1 MRCEREEQQ
10 EQERQQDQQPDPE
23 SVAPPLQECYNQKK
37 LMAWAR
43 VQRSSDDQQRISALA
58 LEEKW
63 DEIADM
69 VKEVLA
75 APATKRQK
83 T

>member
-10 EQERQQDQQPDPE
+10 ERQQDQQPDLE
-23 SVAPPLQECYNQKK
+23 SVAPALHECYNQKK
-37 LMAWAR
+37 LTMGQVMAWAR

-63 DEIADM
+63 
-69 VKEVLA
+69 
-75 APATKRQK
+75 
-83 T
+83 